1 MSRKQHS
8 VSKQLVVATVLA
20 LSASGVALAN
30 DSSTNPFTGDSYAY
44 FNGGQNRGY
53 FNNVARAPR
62 VQAANTTAA
71 GLKKDDHGV
80 EQQVIFSNG
89 KLTVAPPRL
98 FNDNTAA

>member
-44 FNGGQNRGY
+44 FNGGQNLGN
-53 FNNVARAPR
+53 FNVARASQ
-62 VQAANTTAA
+62 VQAPNTTAA
-71 GLKKDDHGV
+71 GLKKGDQAV
-80 EQQVIFSNG
+80 KQQVIFSNG
-89 KLTVAPPRL
+89 KLTIAPPRL